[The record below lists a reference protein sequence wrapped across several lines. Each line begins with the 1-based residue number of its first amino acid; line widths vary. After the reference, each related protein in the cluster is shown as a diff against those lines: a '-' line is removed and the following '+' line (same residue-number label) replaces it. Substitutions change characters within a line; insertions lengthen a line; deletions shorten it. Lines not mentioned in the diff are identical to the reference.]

1 VPRRTAL
8 GLGLQVPKRYRHNL
22 MSSDDLVVKQYV
34 NPPFHHCSEKTPQSL
49 FAVEDR
55 YDPDAVSA

>member
-1 VPRRTAL
+1 
-8 GLGLQVPKRYRHNL
+8 VPKRYRHNL

-34 NPPFHHCSEKTPQSL
+34 NPPVHHCSEKTPQSL